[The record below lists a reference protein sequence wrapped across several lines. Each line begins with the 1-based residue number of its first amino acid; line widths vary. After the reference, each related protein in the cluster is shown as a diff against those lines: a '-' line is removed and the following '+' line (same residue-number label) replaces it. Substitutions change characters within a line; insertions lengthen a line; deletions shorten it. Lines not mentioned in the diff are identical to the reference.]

1 MSYLRAYSFH
11 GVYCHPQN
19 SKDAIGDCPFCGTS
33 DHFSVHMSTGM
44 FRCFVCGTK
53 GNLYVFLRRKWEKL
67 LSDFWSDPR
76 LAWKRL
82 KSLAAER
89 GISSHVLKDRGMVY
103 DADLRHWV
111 LPIFAPAR
119 NSDGTLNLVAPR
131 KLVNLKRWVR
141 INGKRYLHG
150 TFTCATHLYDWD
162 RVAYERLP
170 AMAASDLVPSNSRT
184 NDGNGLSGVHSRLR
198 LRILVAEGEWDGLAL
213 AASDFAVSET
223 VRPTIVSVPGT
234 DSCKPEWLEFLYS
247 ELGPDTEVV
256 WLFDND
262 DAGILGYESLC
273 YKLRLFAGWQPTA
286 QSPDALARIVDRL
299 GRLAER
305 TRFLVWPKDRPDGYD
320 IRDLCR
326 ELNHD
331 GQAVLDYLEPCLKR
345 RKIHVEA

>member
-19 SKDAIGDCPFCGTS
+19 SKDAIGDCPFCSTPE
-33 DHFSVHMSTGM
+33 HFSVHMASGM

-67 LSDFWSDPR
+67 LSDFWRDPR

-89 GISSHVLKDRGMVY
+89 GIKSSVLKDRGLVY

-119 NSDGTLNLVAPR
+119 NPDGSLNLVSPR
-131 KLVNLKRWVR
+131 KLVNLKRWVQ

-150 TFTCATHLYDWD
+150 TPTCAAHLYDWD
-162 RVAYERLP
+162 RVAHEQLSQL
-170 AMAASDLVPSNSRT
+170 ASRSLVPIRT
-184 NDGNGLSGVHSRLR
+184 SLR
-198 LRILVAEGEWDGLAL
+198 LLVERNVATPRTQLWVAEGEWDRLAL
-213 AASDFAVSET
+213 ASVDGSI
-223 VRPTIVSVPGT
+223 PGTIAVPGT
-234 DSCKPEWLEFLYS
+234 DSCKLEWLESLYG
-247 ELGPDTEVV
+247 ELGDGPEVV

-273 YKLRLFAGWQPTA
+273 HKLRLFAGWQPSA
-286 QSPDALARIVDRL
+286 QSPDALARIADRL

-305 TRFLVWPKDRPDGYD
+305 TRFLIWPNDRPVGYD

-326 ELNHD
+326 DLNHD
-331 GQAVLDYLEPCLKR
+331 GPAILDFLEPCLKR
-345 RKIHVEA
+345 RKITLDG

>member
-19 SKDAIGDCPFCGTS
+19 SKDAIGDCPFCSTPE
-33 DHFSVHMSTGM
+33 HFSVHMASGM
-44 FRCFVCGTK
+44 FRCFVCGVK

-67 LSDFWSDPR
+67 LSDFWRDPK

-89 GISSHVLKDRGMVY
+89 GIKSSVLKDRGLVY

-119 NSDGTLNLVAPR
+119 NPDGSLNLVSPR
-131 KLVNLKRWVR
+131 KLVNLKRWVQ

-150 TFTCATHLYDWD
+150 TPTCAAHLYDWD
-162 RVAYERLP
+162 RVVERDSQPDDCVVVDVLETRVRP
-170 AMAASDLVPSNSRT
+170 RPNLLDSAIGPRT
-184 NDGNGLSGVHSRLR
+184 RRWVG
-198 LRILVAEGEWDGLAL
+198 EGEWDHLSLLSCCDGLD
-213 AASDFAVSET
+213 AAA
-223 VRPTIVSVPGT
+223 VPGT
-234 DSCKPEWLEFLYS
+234 DSCKLEWLESLYG
-247 ELGPDTEVV
+247 EPGDGPEVV

-273 YKLRLFAGWQPTA
+273 HKLRLFAGWQPTT
-286 QSPDALARIVDRL
+286 QSPDALARVVDRL
-299 GRLAER
+299 GCLAER
-305 TRFLVWPKDRPDGYD
+305 TRFLIWPRNLADGYD

-326 ELNHD
+326 DLNHD
-331 GQAVLDYLEPCLKR
+331 GPAILDYLEPCLKR
-345 RKIHVEA
+345 RKITLDG

>member
-19 SKDAIGDCPFCGTS
+19 SKDAIGDCPFCGTAE
-33 DHFSVHMSTGM
+33 HFSVHMTTGM

-76 LAWKRL
+76 LAWRRL
-82 KSLAAER
+82 KSLAVER
-89 GISSHVLKDRGMVY
+89 GISSHVLKDRGLVY
-103 DADLRHWV
+103 DSDLRHWV

-119 NSDGTLNLVAPR
+119 NPDGSLNLVSPR

-162 RVAYERLP
+162 RVAYESFSEPSLP
-170 AMAASDLVPSNSRT
+170 LARGLVSQSGLRSNVGRA
-184 NDGNGLSGVHSRLR
+184 DIHVR
-198 LRILVAEGEWDGLAL
+198 RILVAEGEWDRLAL
-213 AASDFAVSET
+213 AT
-223 VRPTIVSVPGT
+223 VDDCSSRATAVPGT
-234 DSCKPEWLEFLYS
+234 DSCKLEWLEDLYEDPGLS
-247 ELGPDTEVV
+247 ASHEVV

-262 DAGILGYESLC
+262 VAGILGYESLC
-273 YKLRLFAGWQPTA
+273 HKLRIYAGWQPTA
-286 QSPDALARIVDRL
+286 QSPDAVSRIADRL

-305 TRFLVWPKDRPDGYD
+305 TRFLIWPKDRPDGYD